1 MADEVFN
8 LMEKFAGY
16 GFNKSHAAAYSLLA
30 YHTAWIK
37 VHFPAEFFAANMTVE
52 LDNSDKLKALLVDAR
67 TFGVTI
73 ATPDINTGT
82 YRFEP
87 VSPAMVRYGLGAV
100 KGTGQA
106 REAII
111 AARSDGGPFTSL
123 TSAQVGR
130 GPDRRRVVEALI
142 TGAFDALHP
151 ERSMLL
157 ASVGLA
163 LDWADTQ
170 AAHADQG
177 GLFDF
182 GSDDMLGASTQE
194 PALVAAAP
202 WSIKERLTL
211 EKAALGFYLSGH
223 LFDQSAAEVRR
234 FAKVRLADVIDKRE
248 PMLLAGIVSDLRV
261 VNGMRGRVAIFKLD
275 DGSEAME
282 AVANEELLA
291 ANRELLKDDE
301 LVIVQGK
308 VQPDR
313 FSGGVRLNVQSV
325 WDLAAA
331 RCRFGKYL
339 RVEVNG
345 SVPPV
350 AEVLREFPSRRLV
363 TEHGEMPQGLA
374 VRLALLREHAT
385 GEIDLGD
392 SARFYPSEA
401 ALARWNAA
409 AAHGRAV
416 VVYE

>member
-1 MADEVFN
+1 M
-8 LMEKFAGY
+8 
-16 GFNKSHAAAYSLLA
+16 H
-30 YHTAWIK
+30 
-37 VHFPAEFFAANMTVE
+37 
-52 LDNSDKLKALLVDAR
+52 
-67 TFGVTI
+67 
-73 ATPDINTGT
+73 
-82 YRFEP
+82 
-87 VSPAMVRYGLGAV
+87 
-100 KGTGQA
+100 
-106 REAII
+106 
-111 AARSDGGPFTSL
+111 
-123 TSAQVGR
+123 
-130 GPDRRRVVEALI
+130 
-142 TGAFDALHP
+142 
-151 ERSMLL
+151 
-157 ASVGLA
+157 
-163 LDWADTQ
+163 
-170 AAHADQG
+170 
-177 GLFDF
+177 
-182 GSDDMLGASTQE
+182 GASTQE

-223 LFDQSAAEVRR
+223 LFDQSAVEVRR
-234 FAKVRLADVIDKRE
+234 FAKLRLADVIDKRE

-261 VNGMRGRVAIFKLD
+261 VNGQRGRVAIFKLD

-282 AVANEELLA
+282 AVANEELLT

-350 AEVLREFPSRRLV
+350 AEVLREFPSRRVV
-363 TEHGEMPQGLA
+363 TEHGEMPQGLV

-385 GEIDLGD
+385 GEIDLGE